1 LSIRVLYGKFKVDKT
16 MMTNSE
22 SVIKRRKLLRQK
34 AINLLGG
41 KCVVCGYSRDI
52 HALDFHH
59 IDESTKEFGLSDRG
73 MTRSWEKTKNEVLK
87 CVLLC
92 ANCHREIHS
101 GTFKLA
107 HSGLSLVK

>member
-1 LSIRVLYGKFKVDKT
+1 

-41 KCVVCGYSRDI
+41 KCVICGYSRDI

-59 IDESTKEFGLSDRG
+59 IDESTKKFGLSDRG

-101 GTFKLA
+101 GTLKLA
-107 HSGLSLVK
+107 QNGLNLVK